1 MKTID
6 CYNEQAQELLEQ
18 FDQVNLV
25 RQWIT
30 TNKRLDRTE
39 QWLNLIIQKNNYKRA
54 ISQFYAMNNL

>member
-6 CYNEQAQELLEQ
+6 YYNEQAQELLEQ

-30 TNKRLDRTE
+30 TDKRLDRTE
-39 QWLNLIIQKNNYKRA
+39 QRLNLIIQKIIIKEQYPN
-54 ISQFYAMNNL
+54 STQ

>member
-6 CYNEQAQELLEQ
+6 YYNEQAQELLEQ

-30 TNKRLDRTE
+30 TDKRLDRTE
-39 QWLNLIIQKNNYKRA
+39 QRLNLIIQKIIIKEQYPNYT
-54 ISQFYAMNNL
+54 Q

>member
-6 CYNEQAQELLEQ
+6 YYNEQAQELLEQ

-30 TNKRLDRTE
+30 TDKRLDRTE
-39 QWLNLIIQKNNYKRA
+39 QRLNLIIQKIIIKEQYPN
-54 ISQFYAMNNL
+54 STH

>member
-6 CYNEQAQELLEQ
+6 YYNEQAQELLEQ

-30 TNKRLDRTE
+30 TDKRLDRTE
-39 QWLNLIIQKNNYKRA
+39 QRLNLIIQK
-54 ISQFYAMNNL
+54 